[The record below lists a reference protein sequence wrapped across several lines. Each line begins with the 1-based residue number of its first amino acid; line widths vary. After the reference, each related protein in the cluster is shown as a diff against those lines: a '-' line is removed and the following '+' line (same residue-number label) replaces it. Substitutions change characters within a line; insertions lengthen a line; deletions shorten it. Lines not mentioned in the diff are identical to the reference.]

1 MRPACLAIFFLDL
14 GLGDGFVLRD
24 AWNLSSE
31 GKGVGSSVRQVS
43 PAEGVSALGIDP
55 F

>member
-14 GLGDGFVLRD
+14 ELGDGFALRD

-31 GKGVGSSVRQVS
+31 GKGVGFFFPAGQSSRRGQCT
-43 PAEGVSALGIDP
+43 GIDP